1 MARKEGGPSLGQVVV
16 SMLSA
21 FYNPLT
27 SGPSLTGSPVELVA
41 SEKQPDASEF
51 FKRHK
56 DKCTT
61 TISTQGT
68 NEDTPRKLSRHLSSS
83 LVASFTAP

>member
-1 MARKEGGPSLGQVVV
+1 
-16 SMLSA
+16 MLSA
-21 FYNPLT
+21 SYDPLT

-41 SEKQPDASEF
+41 RKKQPDASEF

-61 TISTQGT
+61 TFSVQGT
-68 NEDTPRKLSRHLSSS
+68 KEDTPRKLSRHFSSS
-83 LVASFTAP
+83 LEASFTAPWTRPEAIYS